1 LDGRIPTLDP
11 LRITPDRGSYGLQGG
26 LLAGLLAS
34 LPRERA
40 TSGLL
45 AAVETYVHK
54 GTGFG
59 LDALLQV
66 VRAEAES
73 VVHGF

>member
-1 LDGRIPTLDP
+1 MDGRIPTLDP

-26 LLAGLLAS
+26 LLASLL
-34 LPRERA
+34 RERV
-40 TSGLL
+40 TSGLP

>member
-1 LDGRIPTLDP
+1 MDGRIPTLDP
-11 LRITPDRGSYGLQGG
+11 LRITPDRGSYGLQG
-26 LLAGLLAS
+26 GLLAS

>member
-11 LRITPDRGSYGLQGG
+11 LRITPDRDSYGLQGG
-26 LLAGLLAS
+26 LLAS
-34 LPRERA
+34 LPRERVR
-40 TSGLL
+40 SGLL

-59 LDALLQV
+59 LDAPLQV